1 MENPQ
6 NQLNNLENNIENN
19 VQNSVQN
26 NIPTNENKN
35 NQITKEGNWYVE
47 IPSINLKAEITEGTT
62 KEVMDKFVG
71 HFEETQKTKGNVGL
85 AAHNRGYEK
94 NYFSDL
100 KKLKDGDKI
109 IYRYQDFIKEY
120 AVIKHFIIKDTDWT
134 ILENTEENQITLVTC
149 VENQKEYR
157 RCIQA
162 EEIK

>member
-26 NIPTNENKN
+26 NIPTNENNN

-47 IPSINLKAEITEGTT
+47 IPSINLKAEIAEGTT
-62 KEVMDKFVG
+62 KEIMDKFVG
-71 HFEETQKTKGNVGL
+71 HFEETQKINGNVGL
-85 AAHNRGYEK
+85 AAHNRGYER

-109 IYRYQDFIKEY
+109 IYRYQNFIKEY
-120 AVIKHFIIKDTDWT
+120 AVTKHFIIKDTDWT
-134 ILENTEENQITLVTC
+134 ILENTEENQITLITC